1 MENSSRTTYL
11 CATECVVT
19 VTETND
25 GDGGRDGERENR
37 ISLAFKL
44 IFSDLL

>member
-25 GDGGRDGERENR
+25 GDGGRDREREGDREPN
-37 ISLAFKL
+37 KL
-44 IFSDLL
+44 SI